1 MEHTTAVIIGA
12 GHAGLAMSRALTQRS
27 IDHVILERGRA
38 GHAWRTER
46 WDSLRLL
53 TPNWANGLPGDP
65 YSRSDPDGY
74 MSAKEFADDL
84 ERYARAIAAPLRECI
99 TVTRLTRR
107 GLGYCVETD
116 QGPISARKVVNAT
129 GATSLPKIPPLAGDL
144 TSRIA
149 QITLNRYRNPAELP
163 PGDVLIVGA
172 SASGVQLAR
181 DIQLSGRQVIL
192 AVGTHV
198 RLPRH
203 YRGRDIEYWL
213 DRSGVYDETADQIED
228 LPRARRL
235 PSAQLVGG
243 GIVDLNALQALGVE
257 ITGRLSAIRDGKALF
272 SGGLSALTSAADL
285 KMYRMLDRFDD
296 WIAAN
301 VASGATAPEDRPDP
315 TLIPDTPRLSLDLR
329 SGSIRTVVWA
339 TGFRPNHS
347 WMDVPI
353 FDARGQLRHHNGAC
367 PSPGLFV
374 LGLPVLRRR
383 RSHHIAGADADTQHI
398 SSLIHQHLNASHAA

>member
-1 MEHTTAVIIGA
+1 
-12 GHAGLAMSRALTQRS
+12 MSRALSQRS
-27 IDHVILERGRA
+27 IDHLILERGGP

-46 WDSLRLL
+46 WDNLKLL
-53 TPNWANGLPGDP
+53 TPNWANGLPGGP

-74 MSAKEFADDL
+74 MPATEFADDL
-84 ERYARAIAAPLRECI
+84 ERYARAIAAPLREGV
-99 TVTRLTRR
+99 TVTRLARQ
-107 GLGYCVETD
+107 GFGYRIETD
-116 QGPISARKVVNAT
+116 QGPISAQTVVNAT
-129 GATSLPKIPPLAGDL
+129 GATSLPKIPLLAGDL
-144 TSRIA
+144 PSRIA

-181 DIQLSGRQVIL
+181 ELQLSGRQVIL
-192 AVGTHV
+192 AVGAHV

-243 GIVDLNALQALGVE
+243 GIVDLNALQILGVE
-257 ITGRLSAIRDGKALF
+257 VTGRLSAIRGGTVLF

-285 KMYRMLDRFDD
+285 KMYRMLERFDD
-296 WIAAN
+296 WIDAN
-301 VASGATAPEDRPDP
+301 VAPGTAAQEDRPVP
-315 TLIPDTPRLSLDLR
+315 TVIPDLPRLSLDLT
-329 SGSIRTVVWA
+329 SGSIRTVIWA
-339 TGFRPNHS
+339 TGYRPNHS
-347 WMDVPI
+347 WMDVPV
-353 FDARGQLRHHNGAC
+353 FDARGHLRHNNGAC

-383 RSHHIAGADADTQHI
+383 RSHHIAGADVDTQHI
-398 SSLIHQHLNASHAA
+398 SSLIHQHLNVSHAA